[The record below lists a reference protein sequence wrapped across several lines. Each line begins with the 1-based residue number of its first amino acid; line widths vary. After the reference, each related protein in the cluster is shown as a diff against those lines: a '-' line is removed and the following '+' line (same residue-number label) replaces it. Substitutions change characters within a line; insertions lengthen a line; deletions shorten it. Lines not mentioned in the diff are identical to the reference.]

1 MICVDGTKIFVSKK
15 GGKSFKRTYVLR
27 SVPREGAK
35 SLWHMVPIGPT

>member
-1 MICVDGTKIFVSKK
+1 MVLKYLFRKK